1 MSEHDIRALEA
12 NFENWR
18 KERVPNAA
26 ISDAFELYAI
36 DQTLKNADLSDEEV
50 QSGKIAGPDDGGV
63 DGAYFFI
70 NGKLITTEATVPDP
84 AMFAQ
89 LVLIQAK
96 AETSFKEDAIE
107 KLYSFSRDLF
117 NWSVL
122 PESLTY
128 LNSDARDFIAAF
140 RASYDSIIG
149 SAHHLRITYIYAS
162 KSDSPPH
169 PKVLQRIEVLKSFV
183 KDNFSAALVD
193 CFLWDCKALLNAARS
208 SSQIQRSLDITKFFA
223 TDDGAFVC
231 LATLKSLAEFLNDGK
246 GDIKRSIL
254 EPNVRDYQGKRNPVN
269 VDIRKTL
276 TTGEDKE
283 FWWLNNGIT
292 ILAKNPQIGGNKLS
306 MESPEVV
313 NGLQTSREI
322 FDYFK
327 ENPTKEDKRNVLIRI
342 LVPLDEQMRTR
353 ITKATNFQT
362 AVEPLSLRAT
372 DQIHFDIED
381 RLKLYQLYYDRRKG
395 KYRDLRKPLA
405 NIVSI
410 RAMAQAVIACVL
422 QRPND
427 ARARPQSL
435 LNDDEDYKTIFNH
448 EYNRDVYVASIMID
462 SRVEEY
468 LKSSPSMS
476 RDHRRDLR
484 YYVDVWATC
493 MLSNKSQPTASD
505 VAACVSGISTLSND
519 SLHLMG
525 DQILSLYN
533 KLGGSDKV
541 AKGPEL
547 RKEVLAELSK
557 LFPGGPGTDGA

>member
-1 MSEHDIRALEA
+1 MSSVSC
-12 NFENWR
+12 WR
-18 KERVPNAA
+18 DCN
-26 ISDAFELYAI
+26 
-36 DQTLKNADLSDEEV
+36 
-50 QSGKIAGPDDGGV
+50 
-63 DGAYFFI
+63 
-70 NGKLITTEATVPDP
+70 
-84 AMFAQ
+84 
-89 LVLIQAK
+89 
-96 AETSFKEDAIE
+96 
-107 KLYSFSRDLF
+107 LYS
-117 NWSVL
+117 W
-122 PESLTY
+122 
-128 LNSDARDFIAAF
+128 
-140 RASYDSIIG
+140 
-149 SAHHLRITYIYAS
+149 
-162 KSDSPPH
+162 
-169 PKVLQRIEVLKSFV
+169 
-183 KDNFSAALVD
+183 
-193 CFLWDCKALLNAARS
+193 
-208 SSQIQRSLDITKFFA
+208 
-223 TDDGAFVC
+223 
-231 LATLKSLAEFLNDGK
+231 GK
-246 GDIKRSIL
+246 GELNQSL
-254 EPNVRDYQGKRNPVN
+254 LN

-327 ENPTKEDKRNVLIRI
+327 ENPTKEDNRNVLIRI

-405 NIVSI
+405 DIVSI

-435 LNDDEDYKTIFNH
+435 LNDDEDYKKIFNTS
-448 EYNRDVYVASIMID
+448 YNRDVYVASIMID
-462 SRVEEY
+462 RRVEDY
-468 LKSSPSMS
+468 LEASSLS

-484 YYVDVWATC
+484 YYIDMWAAC
-493 MLSNKSQPTASD
+493 MLTNNSQPSSSD
-505 VAACVSGISTLSND
+505 IAACVSGISMLSDD
-519 SLHLMG
+519 SLSFMS
-525 DQILSLYN
+525 DYILALYN

-547 RKEVLAELSK
+547 RKEVIAELRK
-557 LFPGGPGTDGA
+557 LFPGNGVDVAVSVTGS